1 MKIVYALLCILGLLL
16 PYAAFLP
23 WLLEHGADLPLLLEQ
38 AMATPIALF
47 AWLDVLVAGVVLL
60 IFMVVEGRR
69 RRMQHLWLPILA
81 TLCVGVSLGLPLF
94 LLLREQ
100 QSVHEQGVV

>member
-1 MKIVYALLCILGLLL
+1 MKTVYALLCVPGLLL

-23 WLLEHGADLPLLLEQ
+23 WMLEHGADLPLLLEQ

-60 IFMVVEGRR
+60 TFIVVEGRR
-69 RRMQHLWLPILA
+69 RQMRRLWLPVLA
-81 TLCVGVSLGLPLF
+81 TLSVGVSLGLPLF

-100 QSVHEQGVV
+100 QSCHPQGAA

>member
-1 MKIVYALLCILGLLL
+1 MKAVYALLCVAGLLL
-16 PYAAFLP
+16 PYGAFLP
-23 WLLEHGADLPLLLEQ
+23 WLFEHGVDLPLLLQQ

-60 IFMVVEGRR
+60 VFIVVEGQR
-69 RRMQHLWLPILA
+69 RRMRLLWLPVLA
-81 TLCVGVSLGLPLF
+81 TLGVGVSLGLPLF

-100 QSVHEQGVV
+100 QAVTSQGAV